1 MTAPPITRV
10 QQQYEMLPYPPVD
23 PQDEH
28 HRLMHT
34 WLEHLPM
41 LNHYGFG
48 GKQAFG
54 NGFRALVAGGGT
66 GSATIFLAEQ
76 LKATDARI
84 VHLDFSGASM
94 DIARE
99 RARIRGLTNI
109 DWVQDSLLNLPHL
122 GLAPFDYI
130 NCSGVLHHL
139 EDPDAGLRA
148 LLSVLQPEGVLG
160 LMVYG
165 QVGRTGIYQ
174 MQELMRLANQGEG
187 SIPGQ
192 VARARQML
200 ALLPPTN
207 WFARCEDLWRADMVT
222 DADLYDVVLHSQDRA
237 YTVEQLYAWLVD
249 GHGLSLAFSALGRG
263 RSAYEPRL
271 VLRGAPASPVLAG
284 LEGLPPRQRHAAA
297 ELLSGNIMMHVFY
310 ATRSTTSQAAY
321 GDADMVPFFYNE
333 PLTGP
338 QVAAIFNQNGGR
350 PFWLDHKHLG
360 LTVAVQPGRHA
371 AQVLQHMDGRLSFGE
386 IFERVRAEPANR
398 NLQLGDAQLFEDF
411 RGSFDILNAIERL
424 LLRHKAVTG

>member
-1 MTAPPITRV
+1 MTAKPSSRV

-23 PQDEH
+23 PQDEQ

-41 LNHYGFG
+41 LNHYCFAGRQTFE
-48 GKQAFG
+48 QD
-54 NGFRALVAGGGT
+54 FRVLVAGGGT

-76 LKATDARI
+76 LKSTHARV

-94 DIARE
+94 DIARQ
-99 RARIRGLTNI
+99 RAEIRGLTNI
-109 DWVQDSLLNLPHL
+109 EWVQDSLLNLPHL

-139 EDPDAGLRA
+139 EEPDAGLRA
-148 LLSVLQPEGVLG
+148 LMAVLKDGGAMG

-174 MQELMRLANQGEG
+174 MQELMRAVNQGEG
-187 SIPGQ
+187 SIAGQ
-192 VARARQML
+192 LANARQLL
-200 ALLPPTN
+200 AMLPPTN

-237 YTVEQLYAWLVD
+237 YTVEQLYAWLAD
-249 GHGLSLAFSALGRG
+249 GHGLSLAFSAVGRG

-271 VLRGAPASPVLAG
+271 ALRGAPASPLLAG
-284 LEGLPPRQRHAAA
+284 LEAMPARQRHAAA
-297 ELLSGNIMMHVFY
+297 ELLSGNLMTHVFY
-310 ATRSTTSQAAY
+310 ATRSPACQASY

-338 QVAAIFNQNGGR
+338 QVAAIFSQNGGR
-350 PFWLDHKHLG
+350 GFWLDHKHLG

-371 AQVLQHMDGRLSFGE
+371 AQVLQHIDGQRSFGQ
-386 IFERVRAEPANR
+386 IFERVRAEPTNR
-398 NLQLGDAQLFEDF
+398 HLKLSNQQLFADF
-411 RGSFDILNAIERL
+411 SSSFDILNTIERL
-424 LLRHKAVTG
+424 LLRHKSVPG